1 VQHESSQAGSAAS
14 ERCSESVRES
24 PQRDEGNAT
33 QRVYDQAE
41 GEKQMPLTIVQKVV
55 AAGASEQ
62 MLVGSQV
69 EFLPV
74 NAQIE
79 IAILAVAAGVL
90 ASVSSGSDSLME
102 EAPVFVAAAG
112 VAPRYPDDFLLSD
125 VAAAGERLQA
135 RVRNTTAAAIAV
147 TAAVRTTAI

>member
-1 VQHESSQAGSAAS
+1 MS
-14 ERCSESVRES
+14 
-24 PQRDEGNAT
+24 
-33 QRVYDQAE
+33 
-41 GEKQMPLTIVQKVV
+41 LTIVQKTV

-62 MLVGSQV
+62 LLVGSQV
-69 EFLPV
+69 EFLPG

-147 TAAVRTTAI
+147 TAAVRTTPI